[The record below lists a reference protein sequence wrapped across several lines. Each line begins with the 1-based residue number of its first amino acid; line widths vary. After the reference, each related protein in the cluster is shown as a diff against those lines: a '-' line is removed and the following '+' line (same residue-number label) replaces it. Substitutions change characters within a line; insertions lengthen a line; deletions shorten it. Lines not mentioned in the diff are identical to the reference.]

1 MPYNIPVRKSLPP
14 IVNLTL
20 SELRFRQRYPSYNSL
35 KILKL
40 SSNSVSCITDN
51 LPWMFSNAQ
60 VKS

>member
-40 SSNSVSCITDN
+40 SSNSVGCITDN
-51 LPWMFSNAQ
+51 LPWMCSNAQ